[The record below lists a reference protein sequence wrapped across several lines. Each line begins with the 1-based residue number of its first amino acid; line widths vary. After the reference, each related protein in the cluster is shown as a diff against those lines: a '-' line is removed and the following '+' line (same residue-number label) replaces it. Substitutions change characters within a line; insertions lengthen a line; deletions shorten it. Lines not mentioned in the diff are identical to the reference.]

1 MTVGYKPKN
10 TIFFYYSVKI
20 VNSIL
25 AAKIKVDAFLRII

>member
-1 MTVGYKPKN
+1 MSDEN

-25 AAKIKVDAFLRII
+25 ALAFFEKLTMLILINL